1 VVAARAAAV
10 LAAAGRCQSIWLENL
25 PHGPSIFSAFAGQTV
40 VIRFRAATDVSLVTT
55 FRIDDVSVK

>member
-1 VVAARAAAV
+1 V